1 MIFYGDYTCEE
12 HAQRRYELYHRRRHR
27 SLHTYIIYQT
37 AKDTS
42 QRINIFPEYQR
53 LLINQYIPH
62 HTAKRAGYSSH
73 HDRHPHGKPEIQGLG
88 DTYHHKQPQSDS
100 IEYKKC
106 IVQTDDIQRAGW
118 NLYRCMLSGFITI
131 FMLDQAYHAGALQP
145 EDC

>member
-53 LLINQYIPH
+53 FLINQYIPH
-62 HTAKRAGYSSH
+62 HTAKRAGYGSH
-73 HDRHPHGKPEIQGLG
+73 HDRHPHGEPEIQGLG

-106 IVQTDDIQRAGW
+106 IVQTDHVFSESDNEQQSQGRDNQLRG
-118 NLYRCMLSGFITI
+118 LFHPKRHRV
-131 FMLDQAYHAGALQP
+131 Q
-145 EDC
+145 

>member
-53 LLINQYIPH
+53 FLINQYIPH
-62 HTAKRAGYSSH
+62 HTAKRAGYGSH
-73 HDRHPHGKPEIQGLG
+73 HDRHPHGEPEIQGLG
-88 DTYHHKQPQSDS
+88 DTYHQNNPNPIASNIKNVLF
-100 IEYKKC
+100 K
-106 IVQTDDIQRAGW
+106 R
-118 NLYRCMLSGFITI
+118 ITYFRKAI
-131 FMLDQAYHAGALQP
+131 TNNKAKA
-145 EDC
+145 ETTK

>member
-62 HTAKRAGYSSH
+62 HTAKRAGYGSH

-100 IEYKKC
+100 IEYKNVLFK
-106 IVQTDDIQRAGW
+106 R
-118 NLYRCMLSGFITI
+118 ITY
-131 FMLDQAYHAGALQP
+131 FGKR
-145 EDC
+145 